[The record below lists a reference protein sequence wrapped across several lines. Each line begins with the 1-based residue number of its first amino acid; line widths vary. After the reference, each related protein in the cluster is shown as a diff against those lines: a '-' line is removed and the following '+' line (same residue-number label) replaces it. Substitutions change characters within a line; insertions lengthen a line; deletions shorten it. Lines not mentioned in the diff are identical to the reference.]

1 MGDSYILCTLYGLCT
16 QNTNMV
22 WYSSIG
28 ILAKELYC
36 LNFIYFYTKMLTRKV
51 DFFCTGENNQKCT
64 VSRRFILVLNFSHHL
79 EKTEIFLSFSIYFDL
94 ISVQIDIKY
103 GKIRQLS

>member
-1 MGDSYILCTLYGLCT
+1 
-16 QNTNMV
+16 
-22 WYSSIG
+22 
-28 ILAKELYC
+28 
-36 LNFIYFYTKMLTRKV
+36 MLTRKV
-51 DFFCTGENNQKCT
+51 DFFFCTGKNNQK
-64 VSRRFILVLNFSHHL
+64 SRRFILVLNFSHHL